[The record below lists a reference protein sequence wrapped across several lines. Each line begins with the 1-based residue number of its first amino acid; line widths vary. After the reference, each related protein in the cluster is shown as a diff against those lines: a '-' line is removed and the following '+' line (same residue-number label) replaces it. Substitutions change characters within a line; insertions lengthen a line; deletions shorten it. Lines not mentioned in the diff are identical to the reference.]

1 MVAFFCVYTFFKKMW
16 GQQEGNPSNIYKTL
30 GIRYFLLILVK
41 LYYFFLPKYT
51 LYFVYLSY
59 KVNTGRSPQSG
70 VFLGVIFLLYL

>member
-51 LYFVYLSY
+51 YYFVYH
-59 KVNTGRSPQSG
+59 
-70 VFLGVIFLLYL
+70 